1 MDAFDVIGLL
11 LPAVEKVGNRIIGY
25 NEQIRK
31 KFNRALEKAL
41 SANDEL
47 YINNAKVHLAELI
60 GLILLVMDEPSS
72 INSILLPNYISRDE
86 FRSFYA
92 ETEKDKDLCQVLKDE
107 WIQYKAKDTNNQ
119 VKAILDLI
127 VKLNDEKKED
137 RTIWKSLQ
145 TAVGQLVERFDALQ
159 DEKDGKNVAN
169 APSLGDCLLKKL
181 KQKRDNHPSFKLMD
195 IEDDLFPDG
204 MITFEFETEALDSD
218 DQLKRVKDIVEESW
232 NKPDRNHLMIEG
244 IGGIGKTVTLLSLPD
259 KFAPHYVPAVYIPLH
274 ELQGETST
282 IEKYIKGQVL
292 DYNDREVRYGE
303 LMDVVE
309 EPWDK
314 GPRFLLL
321 LDGFNEITNER
332 RVDISRDIEHWSE
345 RPGVQIITSSR
356 YDIRQYV
363 ALGANYSKI
372 ELQELTPEKVTEYL
386 QRINY
391 EVPANQ
397 AVMDLIR
404 TPLLLTLYIKTQKS
418 RICRQSPLAEFRENQ
433 NAGLLIWNYLQS
445 ELWRYRGYQ
454 EESKACVLAME
465 FIAPYIAWNMQQ
477 HTSFVLNEDVF
488 LGWMEEAYRLLNDH
502 FGNSAELP
510 KHINNT
516 VRLTSSHL
524 PEYEL
529 IRDLLKEQLSLFNKQ
544 ERKDENNERI
554 VEYRLMHQQ
563 FRDALAAMHL
573 INLSYLS
580 GDSLQQKWNTPIDHY
595 VMQFVA
601 NLISEKEAIRLW
613 EQNRK
618 TPPAQ
623 ENATINQLRLQGWL
637 HHNDFSHLDFSRLDL
652 SNISLYPYRYGKAT
666 LKLPTQKARM
676 VETKISKKTFSP
688 EGHEGVVTAITVTP
702 DGKRIVSGSHDRT
715 IRVWDME
722 TGAAIGNTLEGHK
735 GWVNAV
741 AVTLDGK
748 RIVSGSDD
756 HTIRVWDLETGA
768 AIGKPIKGHKNV
780 VTAVAVTPDGKR
792 IVSGSRDNTIRVWD
806 METGAAIG
814 NSIEG
819 HEGWVNAVVVTPD
832 GKRIVSGSSDHTI
845 RVWDMETD
853 AAIGKPIEGHEGVV
867 YTVAVTQDGKRIV
880 SGYGD
885 NIIRVWDL
893 ETGAAIGKPI
903 KGHKSRVAT
912 VAVTQDGKRIVSGAV
927 DGTIRVWD
935 METGAAI
942 GSLIKGHKSGV
953 TAVAVT
959 PDGKRIVSGSDDCTI
974 RVWDI
979 ETGVAI
985 GMPIEGHIGV
995 VNAVAVTLDG
1005 ERIVSACD
1013 DCTIRVWD
1021 IETGTAIGRPIE
1033 GHNGQVRAV
1042 AVTPDG
1048 KRIVSRSGDRTIR
1061 VWDLETG
1068 AAIGNPIEGR
1078 ENLVAAVAVTPD
1090 GKRIVSGSWDH
1101 TIRVWDLETGA
1112 VIGNP
1117 IEGHV
1122 GAVYAVAVTPDGK
1135 RIVSSSSDHTIR
1147 MWDME
1152 TGAAI
1157 GKPIEGHECAVNA
1170 VAVMP
1175 DGKHIVGRYGI
1186 NTIRVWNLETG
1197 ATIKKLIVGREFGVT
1212 TNVTLTLDGRHIISR
1227 SGDSNIRVWDVETG
1241 AAIGKPIKG
1250 HEIDVTTVAA
1260 MPDRKRIVSRLR
1272 DGTICI
1278 IDIET
1283 REVKRIKIHPL
1294 SFIGLD
1300 FSLADISDPELKE
1313 TLRQN
1318 GAKV

>member
-768 AIGKPIKGHKNV
+768 AIGKPIKGHK
-780 VTAVAVTPDGKR
+780 
-792 IVSGSRDNTIRVWD
+792 
-806 METGAAIG
+806 
-814 NSIEG
+814 
-819 HEGWVNAVVVTPD
+819 
-832 GKRIVSGSSDHTI
+832 
-845 RVWDMETD
+845 
-853 AAIGKPIEGHEGVV
+853 
-867 YTVAVTQDGKRIV
+867 
-880 SGYGD
+880 
-885 NIIRVWDL
+885 
-893 ETGAAIGKPI
+893 
-903 KGHKSRVAT
+903 SRVAT

-1048 KRIVSRSGDRTIR
+1048 KRIVSRSG
-1061 VWDLETG
+1061 
-1068 AAIGNPIEGR
+1068 
-1078 ENLVAAVAVTPD
+1078 
-1090 GKRIVSGSWDH
+1090 
-1101 TIRVWDLETGA
+1101 
-1112 VIGNP
+1112 
-1117 IEGHV
+1117 
-1122 GAVYAVAVTPDGK
+1122 
-1135 RIVSSSSDHTIR
+1135 DHTIR

>member
-768 AIGKPIKGHKNV
+768 AIGKPIKGHKSGV
-780 VTAVAVTPDGKR
+780 AAVAVTPG
-792 IVSGSRDNTIRVWD
+792 G
-806 METGAAIG
+806 E
-814 NSIEG
+814 
-819 HEGWVNAVVVTPD
+819 
-832 GKRIVSGSSDHTI
+832 
-845 RVWDMETD
+845 
-853 AAIGKPIEGHEGVV
+853 
-867 YTVAVTQDGKRIV
+867 
-880 SGYGD
+880 
-885 NIIRVWDL
+885 
-893 ETGAAIGKPI
+893 
-903 KGHKSRVAT
+903 
-912 VAVTQDGKRIVSGAV
+912 RIVSGAV